1 MRSVPS
7 YIFFSYKTCFSNFC
21 SVCDKSFILLWYG
34 VRRCCPV
41 VISHCL
47 TDAYHSSFSSV
58 FCCRLLSQ
66 SQFPSLCKC
75 VYFEMFHV
83 KHMPNDRK
91 INGRKK
97 ENIEKDKKKL
107 WWWKGRQLPKQ
118 GIVTEKTNGI
128 HGRGMSLD
136 REKKNEDKTNIQNTQ
151 QTQKHKPNCCLIHLL
166 FTKCIIF
173 LVSSAHWAHF
183 FHCTSL
189 ACSSNS
195 CAFLNSGMC
204 LSFSVYTKLWSTQ
217 IQSSMLCALN
227 CRCYTLLWY
236 HNVPH
241 HVMQCHAIPS
251 M

>member
-21 SVCDKSFILLWYG
+21 SVCDKPFILLWYG

-47 TDAYHSSFSSV
+47 TDAYHSSFWSV
-58 FCCRLLSQ
+58 FCCRFLSQ

-83 KHMPNDRK
+83 KHIPNDRK

-128 HGRGMSLD
+128 HGRGRDVVGS
-136 REKKNEDKTNIQNTQ
+136 RKKMKTKQTSKIHNRNRNT
-151 QTQKHKPNCCLIHLL
+151 NRIA
-166 FTKCIIF
+166 
-173 LVSSAHWAHF
+173 VSSIFYLQSVLFFLWAVP
-183 FHCTSL
+183 TERTSSTVPRSL
-189 ACSSNS
+189 ARPTRVH
-195 CAFLNSGMC
+195 F
-204 LSFSVYTKLWSTQ
+204 
-217 IQSSMLCALN
+217 
-227 CRCYTLLWY
+227 
-236 HNVPH
+236 
-241 HVMQCHAIPS
+241 
-251 M
+251 

>member
-7 YIFFSYKTCFSNFC
+7 YIFFLYKTCFSNFC
-21 SVCDKSFILLWYG
+21 SVCDKPFILLWYG

-58 FCCRLLSQ
+58 FCCRFLSQ

-136 REKKNEDKTNIQNTQ
+136 REKKWRQNKHPKYTTETETQ
-151 QTQKHKPNCCLIHLL
+151 TELL
-166 FTKCIIF
+166 SHPSFIYKVYYFSCEQCPLSALLPLYLARLLVQLVCIF
-173 LVSSAHWAHF
+173 
-183 FHCTSL
+183 
-189 ACSSNS
+189 
-195 CAFLNSGMC
+195 
-204 LSFSVYTKLWSTQ
+204 K
-217 IQSSMLCALN
+217 
-227 CRCYTLLWY
+227 
-236 HNVPH
+236 
-241 HVMQCHAIPS
+241 
-251 M
+251 